1 MCGRFFI
8 DLSPSDILERFNIPG
23 QESFFQN
30 YNITPS
36 QHIAAIRAGD
46 TGRELVRLKWGLL
59 PSWSKTDKSQYSM
72 INARA
77 ETVHS
82 KPAYRNAFR
91 QRRCLIPAS
100 GFYEWQKTATGK
112 QPWAIGMKDDA
123 PFAMAGIWEHWQ
135 QGEQVIE
142 SCSIIVTESND
153 CIRPIHDRM
162 PCIISAEEYD
172 QWLDKGNTK
181 TDDLLPLLRSYPSD
195 AMKAWP
201 VSTRVNSPANNSP
214 ENIQAL

>member
-82 KPAYRNAFR
+82 KPAYRNAFQ

-123 PFAMAGIWEHWQ
+123 PFSMAGIWEHWQ

>member
-36 QHIAAIRAGD
+36 QQIAAIRAGD
-46 TGRELVRLKWGLL
+46 SGRELVNLKWGLL

-100 GFYEWQKTATGK
+100 GFYEWQKTASGK

-162 PCIISAEEYD
+162 PCIIAPSEYD

-181 TDDLLPLLRSYPSD
+181 NDDLLPLLRSYPSEE
-195 AMKAWP
+195 MKAWP

-214 ENIQAL
+214 ENVQAL

>member
-82 KPAYRNAFR
+82 KPAYRNAFQ

>member
-59 PSWSKTDKSQYSM
+59 PSWSKADKSQYSM

-153 CIRPIHDRM
+153 CIRPVHDRM

>member
-36 QHIAAIRAGD
+36 QQIAAIRAGE
-46 TGRELVRLKWGLL
+46 TGRELISLKWGLL

-162 PCIISAEEYD
+162 PCIISADEYD
-172 QWLDKGNTK
+172 QWLDKGNTQ
-181 TDDLLPLLRSYPSD
+181 TDDLLPLLRSYPSE

-201 VSTRVNSPANNSP
+201 VSTRVNNPANNSP

>member
-8 DLSPSDILERFNIPG
+8 DLSPSDILERFKIPG

-36 QHIAAIRAGD
+36 QQIAAIRAGE
-46 TGRELVRLKWGLL
+46 TGRELVNLKWGLL

>member
-36 QHIAAIRAGD
+36 QQIAAIRAGD
-46 TGRELVRLKWGLL
+46 TGRELASLKWGLL

-135 QGEQVIE
+135 QEEQVIE

>member
-8 DLSPSDILERFNIPG
+8 DLSPSDILERFKIPG

-36 QHIAAIRAGD
+36 QQIAAIRAGE
-46 TGRELVRLKWGLL
+46 TGRELVNLKWGLL

-181 TDDLLPLLRSYPSD
+181 TDDLLHLLRSYPSD